1 MGKKYLA
8 VTKINCLSHYTKEE
22 AEGDA
27 YFEKWDKLAVE
38 LKALLK
44 KYDIDFVE
52 HETQFLNKKKNS
64 LCQCDE
70 CKRWMTDREKNPVGM
85 NSEHPT
91 LIYNGASYKGKNL
104 CEMCLPEDHRWDCG
118 GEHSQ
123 SGEMVVGE

>member
-91 LIYNGASYKGKNL
+91 LFTTVRHTRERIFVKCAYLKITDGTVAESIPSLGK
-104 CEMCLPEDHRWDCG
+104 W
-118 GEHSQ
+118 
-123 SGEMVVGE
+123 